1 MFLYIFP
8 KRLKKGE
15 LLNDGSRAVRIY
27 QNHRFT

>member
-27 QNHRFT
+27 QIP